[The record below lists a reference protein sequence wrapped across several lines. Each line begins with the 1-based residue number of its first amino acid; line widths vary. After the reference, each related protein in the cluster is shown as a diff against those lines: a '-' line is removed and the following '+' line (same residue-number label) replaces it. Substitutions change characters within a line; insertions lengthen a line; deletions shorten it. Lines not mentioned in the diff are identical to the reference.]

1 MSLITCQTQ
10 PFSGSSVL
18 LSVLALL
25 DCTVLAIQQRLP
37 VLVQLEL
44 GNHDLGR
51 VDGDWYG
58 LPVGLVPRDA
68 LHMDAELLAVHL
80 SDLSLTVMVVSPDDD
95 HLVVAA
101 DRHCPHVVLVA
112 ELLAR
117 YVGTSLQKIVH
128 HLFQVTGGD
137 STCEFTRQQTNVN
150 KPMYPENWL

>member
-1 MSLITCQTQ
+1 M
-10 PFSGSSVL
+10 
-18 LSVLALL
+18 
-25 DCTVLAIQQRLP
+25 
-37 VLVQLEL
+37 
-44 GNHDLGR
+44 
-51 VDGDWYG
+51 DGDGYG

-117 YVGTSLQKIVH
+117 YVGNKPTKDSSSSLPGE
-128 HLFQVTGGD
+128 GGHSTCD
-137 STCEFTRQQTNVN
+137 STKQPASVS
-150 KPMYPENWL
+150 